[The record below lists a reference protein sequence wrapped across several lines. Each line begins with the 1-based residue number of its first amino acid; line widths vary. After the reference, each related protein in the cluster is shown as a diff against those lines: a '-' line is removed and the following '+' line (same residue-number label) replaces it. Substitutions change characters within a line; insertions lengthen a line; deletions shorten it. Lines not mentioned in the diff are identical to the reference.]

1 MTTPQAFVLL
11 LVLAALA
18 SYVNY
23 RFLKLPSAIGLMA
36 LAMTASIGLL
46 VAARFT
52 TIDVHAA
59 AQLVA
64 AIDVEAL
71 VLDVLLPFL
80 LFAGALH
87 VRGRDLREHAWPV
100 AVLPTLG
107 VAIAAGVTGALFR
120 LAADAFGIEL
130 GWAQALL
137 FGALIAP
144 TDPIAVLGI
153 VRKARVGK
161 PLEAAISGEALF
173 NDGVGIVV
181 FLVLAQAVA
190 GTPPGPAQLASFVL
204 IVAPGGI
211 VLGALVGWFALRLL
225 RGVEDYPVEIFL
237 TLAVAGGVYALA
249 DVLGVSGPL
258 AVVTAGLLVGSFGRH
273 DVISDRTQHYLDA
286 FWEVIDQMLNAV
298 VFVAVGLVLAVSI
311 DWRYLGVALLAIPAV
326 LVGRWASVALPLWLI
341 RARWP
346 APKGAVAVLT
356 WGGLRGAISLALAM
370 SLPASPFRDFILT
383 VTYVTV
389 AFSILVQGMTLGR
402 VIRRATGNDQLGS

>member
-1 MTTPQAFVLL
+1 MTTPQALVLL
-11 LVLAALA
+11 LVVAALA

-23 RFLKLPSAIGLMA
+23 RWLKLPSAIGLMA
-36 LAMTASIGLL
+36 LAMGASIALL

-52 TIDVHAA
+52 TVDVHGAA
-59 AQLVA
+59 KLIA

-120 LAADAFGIEL
+120 LAASAFSIEL
-130 GWAQALL
+130 SWTQALL

-153 VRKARVGK
+153 VREARVAK
-161 PLEAAISGEALF
+161 ALEATISGEALF

-181 FLVLAQAVA
+181 FLVLARALA
-190 GTPPGPAQLASFVL
+190 GTPPAPPQLALFLLV
-204 IVAPGGI
+204 VAPGGI
-211 VLGALVGWFALRLL
+211 VLGALVGWLALRML
-225 RGVEDYPVEIFL
+225 RDVDDYPVEILL
-237 TLAVAGGVYALA
+237 TLAVAGGAYALA
-249 DVLGVSGPL
+249 DAVGVSGPL
-258 AVVTAGLLVGSFGRH
+258 AVVTAGLLVGSLGRRE
-273 DVISDRTQHYLDA
+273 VLSDRTQHYLDA
-286 FWEVIDQMLNAV
+286 FWEVVDQMLNAV
-298 VFVAVGLVLAVSI
+298 LFVAVGLVLAVTI
-311 DWRYLGVALLAIPAV
+311 DWRYLGVALLAIPAT
-326 LVGRWASVALPLWLI
+326 LAGRWVSVAVPLALI
-341 RARWP
+341 RARWA
-346 APKGAVAVLT
+346 APKGAVPVLT

-370 SLPASPFRDFILT
+370 SLPGSPFRDLLLT

-389 AFSILVQGMTLGR
+389 AFSILIQGMTLRR
-402 VIRRATGNDQLGS
+402 VIRATTARGR

>member
-1 MTTPQAFVLL
+1 MTTAQAFVLL

-23 RFLKLPSAIGLMA
+23 RFFKLPSAIGLMA
-36 LAMTASIGLL
+36 LAMGASIALL
-46 VAARFT
+46 VASRFT
-52 TIDVHAA
+52 SLDVRGAA
-59 AQLVA
+59 KLVS

-71 VLDVLLPFL
+71 VLDVALPFL

-107 VAIAAGVTGALFR
+107 VAIAAVVTGALFR
-120 LAADAFGIEL
+120 LAASAFGVEL
-130 GWAQALL
+130 SWAQALL

-153 VRKARVGK
+153 VRKARVAK
-161 PLEAAISGEALF
+161 PLEATISGEALF
-173 NDGVGIVV
+173 NDGIGIVA
-181 FLVLAQAVA
+181 FLLLARAVA
-190 GTPPGPAQLASFVL
+190 GTPPTPTEFALFLLV
-204 IVAPGGI
+204 VAPGGI
-211 VLGALVGWFALRLL
+211 VLGALVGWLALRLL

-249 DVLGVSGPL
+249 DFVGVSGPL
-258 AVVTAGLLVGSFGRH
+258 AVVTAGLLVGSVGRR

-286 FWEVIDQMLNAV
+286 FWAVIDQMLNAV
-298 VFVAVGLVLAVSI
+298 LFVAVGLVLAVTI
-311 DWRYLGVALLAIPAV
+311 DWRFLGVALLAIPAV
-326 LVGRWASVALPLWLI
+326 LAGRWVSVAVPLWLI
-341 RARWP
+341 RTRWR
-346 APKGAVAVLT
+346 APKGALPVLT

-370 SLPASPFRDFILT
+370 SLPASPFRDFLLT

-389 AFSILVQGMTLGR
+389 AFSILVQGMTLAR
-402 VIRRATGNDQLGS
+402 VIRATTDPAP